1 MQKRCFRL
9 LLALACC
16 VLLCGCDNLLPGNL
30 WPGGFLPSGNVE
42 ELLRAPRQSEQ
53 QNAVQTALNNYLGES
68 LQLKYPRGGSEPDPV
83 IFADLDGDG
92 AVEAAVLYTAPSKG
106 QNVHLAVLESGEE
119 GWSVAYEVMGLSS
132 EVAEVERVQL
142 FEGSVQLCV
151 GYANANLTDKYLEIY
166 DYRDITIYSACRQPY
181 DAYRIDTLTGEGLQL
196 AIACTTEE
204 PGGSVLQL
212 FAADGRTMA
221 LQQTVELDA
230 SIERC
235 TGIYPTMCGSAYG
248 LIVDGTTAQGNAAQ
262 FFRWE
267 NERFSPCMDGAE
279 EPAVLLSR
287 RPNALSALTPRDIV
301 GTGETLAAEAGA
313 SIPTIQAA
321 RRFYPVDWVD
331 HLSEKPLRRYGIY
344 DTQYNYFMRLPDVWR
359 GKISLSAQSDTDWQI
374 RNAGDGRLLCMVRIA
389 DRFAANGMYIEAAQ
403 LTDQKLLLYF
413 SEACPPAYINLIQNG
428 VLVLDCMPG
437 RDRPMKM

>member
-1 MQKRCFRL
+1 MRKRWFRL
-9 LLALACC
+9 LLAPVCC
-16 VLLCGCDNLLPGNL
+16 VLLCACDGLEPGSLLPGSL
-30 WPGGFLPSGNVE
+30 WPGGLLPSGNVE

-53 QNAVQTALNNYLGES
+53 QNAVQTALNNYLGDS

-83 IFADLDGDG
+83 IFADLDDDG

-106 QNVHLAVLESGEE
+106 QNVHLAVLESEEE

-132 EVAEVERVQL
+132 EVAEVEQVQL
-142 FEGSVQLCV
+142 FDGSVQLCV

-181 DAYRIDTLTGEGLQL
+181 DTYRIDTLTGEGLQL
-196 AIACTTEE
+196 AVACTTAE
-204 PGGSVLQL
+204 PGASVLQL

-221 LQQTVELDA
+221 LQQTQELDA
-230 SIERC
+230 RLEHC
-235 TGIYPTMCGSAYG
+235 TGIYPTVCGNAYG

-267 NERFSPCMDGAE
+267 DELFRPCTDDTE
-279 EPAVLLSR
+279 EQAVSLCQ
-287 RPNALSALTPRDIV
+287 RPRALSALTPRDLA

-313 SIPTIQAA
+313 SIPTIRAA

-344 DTQYNYFMRLPDVWR
+344 DTQYNCFVRLPEAWR

-374 RNAGDGRLLCMVRIA
+374 RDAKDGRLLCMVRIV

-403 LTDQKLLLYF
+403 LPDQKLLLHF

-428 VLVLDCMPG
+428 VFVLE
-437 RDRPMKM
+437 

>member
-1 MQKRCFRL
+1 MRRRCFRL
-9 LLALACC
+9 LAALACC
-16 VLLCGCDNLLPGNL
+16 VLLCACDGLLPNGLVPGNL
-30 WPGGFLPSGNVE
+30 LPSGNVE
-42 ELLRAPRQSEQ
+42 ELLRAPRQSER

-92 AVEAAVLYTAPSKG
+92 AGEAAVLYTAPSKG

-132 EVAEVERVQL
+132 EVAEVELVQL

-166 DYRDITIYSACRQPY
+166 DYRDVTIYSACRQPY
-181 DAYRIDTLTGEGLQL
+181 DAYRIDMLTGEELWL

-212 FAADGRTMA
+212 FAADGRAMA

-230 SIERC
+230 RIERC
-235 TGIYPTMCGSAYG
+235 TGIYPTVCGAAHG
-248 LIVDGTTAQGNAAQ
+248 LVVDGTMALGTAAQ

-267 NERFSPCMDGAE
+267 DELFRPCVDDTEER
-279 EPAVLLSR
+279 AVLLCQ
-287 RPNALSALTPRDIV
+287 RPPALSGLTPRDIV
-301 GTGETLAAEAGA
+301 GTGEMLAAEAGA
-313 SIPTIQAA
+313 SIPTIHAA

-344 DTQYNYFMRLPDVWR
+344 DTQYSYFLRLPESWR
-359 GKISLSAQSDTDWQI
+359 GNISISAQSDTDWQI
-374 RNAGDGRLLCMVRIA
+374 RDAEDGRLLCNVRIA
-389 DRFAANGMYIEAAQ
+389 DRFAAAGLYLEAAQ
-403 LTDQKLLLYF
+403 MTDQKLLLYF
-413 SEACPPAYINLIQNG
+413 SEACPPAYINLIRNG
-428 VLVLDCMPG
+428 VLVLE
-437 RDRPMKM
+437 